1 MIRVGIRRDR
11 DGRVRELS
19 CTGHA
24 RFDAEGGV
32 DIVCAG
38 VSALLGA
45 LAIGLTEV
53 VRAPVSLDASD
64 GSMRFRI
71 PARLPE
77 GQSASVQVLLETT
90 VRALEDLQEHYA
102 GFVRVRLLRPR

>member
-24 RFDAEGGV
+24 RFDGEGGV

-53 VRAPVSLDASD
+53 VRAPVSLDAAD
-64 GSMRFRI
+64 GRMRFRI
-71 PARLPE
+71 PARLADE
-77 GQSASVQVLLETT
+77 RVQVLLETT
-90 VRALEDLQEHYA
+90 VRALEDLQSHYA
-102 GFVRVRLLRPR
+102 GFVTVRHLKVR

>member
-1 MIRVGIRRDR
+1 MIRVGIRRGR

-24 RFDAEGGV
+24 RFDGEGGV

-53 VRAPVSLDASD
+53 VRAPVSLDAAD
-64 GSMRFRI
+64 GRMRFRI
-71 PARLPE
+71 PARLE
-77 GQSASVQVLLETT
+77 DERVQVLLETT
-90 VRALEDLQEHYA
+90 VRALEDLQSHYA
-102 GFVRVRLLRPR
+102 GYVTLRHLKVR

>member
-24 RFDAEGGV
+24 RFDGEGGV

-53 VRAPVSLDASD
+53 VRAPVSLDA
-64 GSMRFRI
+64 GEGRMRFRI
-71 PARLPE
+71 PARLPQPE
-77 GQSASVQVLLETT
+77 SAHVQVLLETT

-102 GFVRVRLLRPR
+102 GFVTIRALRTR